1 MWTSKPN
8 KSQFKSNFLSSFL
21 GFVFQV
27 NHRILGISILRS
39 VVDPLIEWIE
49 TPWADFV
56 INQLPACHTVI
67 RIGNQTN
74 PDSRTKLKSGDD
86 YTFCAQCMD
95 SSEPILQRFF
105 VQKIRSNLHK
115 MQEVVVCAK
124 LNGAKF
130 TVEDSLRCL
139 FVGTFYSLPSQ
150 LLPELK
156 LFPNWIPI
164 KNRST
169 TTTNSTTNN
178 TATTITNVTITIT
191 MSKDIPPITNVSEE
205 A

>member
-1 MWTSKPN
+1 MWISKPN

-56 INQLPACHTVI
+56 INQLPACHRVI

-105 VQKIRSNLHK
+105 VCKNQVQFAQNAGSCCLRQAKWCEIHSRGLASGHLQYYIEEIYKMFDHITAILWIQVKKI
-115 MQEVVVCAK
+115 
-124 LNGAKF
+124 
-130 TVEDSLRCL
+130 CL
-139 FVGTFYSLPSQ
+139 FMFRYWSNENHKEPIHTSFDLRV
-150 LLPELK
+150 LLYR
-156 LFPNWIPI
+156 W
-164 KNRST
+164 RYTST
-169 TTTNSTTNN
+169 L
-178 TATTITNVTITIT
+178 
-191 MSKDIPPITNVSEE
+191 
-205 A
+205 